1 MQYYIAKV
9 KFVTTDDNGKVK
21 KSGREYLVEAVSIGD
36 AEVIVHKNL
45 TSLAPED
52 FEISAIIESK
62 IADIF
67 TKDVKANEEDLY
79 K

>member
-1 MQYYIAKV
+1 MQYYVAKT
-9 KFVTTDDNGKVK
+9 KFITTDDNGRVK
-21 KSGREYLVEAVSIGD
+21 KSTREYLVEAVSIGD

-45 TSLAPED
+45 ASLAPED
-52 FEISAIIESK
+52 FEISAISESK

-67 TKDVKANEEDLY
+67 TKDVKNNEEDLY

>member
-1 MQYYIAKV
+1 MQYYVAKV
-9 KFVTTDDNGKVK
+9 KFVSTDDNGKIR
-21 KSGREYLVEAVSIGD
+21 KSAREYLVEAVSIGD

-45 TSLAPED
+45 ASLAPED
-52 FEISAIIESK
+52 FEISAISESK

-67 TKDVKANEEDLY
+67 TKEVKSNEEDLY

>member
-1 MQYYIAKV
+1 MQYYVAKV

-45 TSLAPED
+45 ASLAPED

-67 TKDVKANEEDLY
+67 TKDVKTNEEDLY

>member
-1 MQYYIAKV
+1 MQYYVAKV
-9 KFVTTDDNGKVK
+9 KFVTTDDNGKVR
-21 KSGREYLVEAVSIGD
+21 KSSREYLVEAVSIGD

-45 TSLAPED
+45 AALAPED

-67 TKDVKANEEDLY
+67 TKDVPSNSEEMY
-79 K
+79 

>member
-1 MQYYIAKV
+1 MQYYVAKV
-9 KFVTTDDNGKVK
+9 KFVTTDDNGRVK

-67 TKDVKANEEDLY
+67 TKDVKTNEEDLY

>member
-1 MQYYIAKV
+1 MQYYVAKV

-45 TSLAPED
+45 ASLAPED